1 MWLMMQLIFNLT
13 SFCCYNTQITTSAV
27 SIVKNTPKTEN
38 EETKNTA
45 WKQINDSLKPFTRM
59 LLCVCQ
65 LKKMHTQL
73 QETNLEY
80 FNLEREKLNCFHG
93 LVCNLILH
101 NQNETVQT
109 VLVSNLAS
117 NIADSINLYCTS
129 PTENYEDLQNQLS
142 VLK

>member
-1 MWLMMQLIFNLT
+1 MMQLIFNLT

-65 LKKMHTQL
+65 LKKCIHSFKKQTWNISTL
-73 QETNLEY
+73 N
-80 FNLEREKLNCFHG
+80 EKSSTAFMAWFVIWFCTIRMRPCKLS
-93 LVCNLILH
+93 LLAIWPAILR
-101 NQNETVQT
+101 
-109 VLVSNLAS
+109 
-117 NIADSINLYCTS
+117 IALTFTAPVPQKITRTCKINYQFWNNT
-129 PTENYEDLQNQLS
+129 
-142 VLK
+142 